1 MPEAPFAAARARDAR
16 PRLATTLVFF
26 ANGFGYGAW
35 AGNIPSIKLGL
46 GLSDAA
52 LGLALLGMAIGAIL
66 AMPLTGQ
73 VSARWGSDRLTVASG
88 LLFALVLALVPQA
101 GGLATLVLGLVLL
114 GAGNGVMDVSMNT
127 HATVVE
133 SGWGAAIMSSFH
145 AAFSLGGLAGAGL
158 AGLLLAAGHAAP
170 LNLAVSGALVA
181 ACVLLAM
188 PWLRVRRDH
197 AGGHAPAAPEEGGH
211 GLALP
216 NRATFGLGLIALLAL
231 VTEGAVGDWSALYL
245 AVEAAAP
252 AGVAA
257 LGFAGFSLAM
267 TAGRLGGDAVVRRL
281 GGASVLRLGAL
292 LSAAGFVLMLAVPR
306 PEVAIAGLVLVGL
319 GLSNVFP
326 VLFSAAGRIPGVS
339 PGMGVAM
346 VATMGYGGLLGGPPL
361 LGFLAQLSG
370 LRLALC
376 LLVLT
381 CLAIAWRSRAVRRD
395 GEA

>member
-1 MPEAPFAAARARDAR
+1 MPEAPFAAVRPRDAR

-170 LNLAVSGALVA
+170 LNLTVSGALVA
-181 ACVLLAM
+181 ACVLLAT
-188 PWLRVRRDH
+188 PWLRVRQDR
-197 AGGHAPAAPEEGGH
+197 APLAPEEGGH

-381 CLAIAWRSRAVRRD
+381 CLAIAWRSRAVRQAD
-395 GEA
+395 

>member
-1 MPEAPFAAARARDAR
+1 MSEAPFALARTRDTR
-16 PRLATTLVFF
+16 PRLATILVFF

-46 GLSDAA
+46 GLSDGA

-73 VSARWGSDRLTVASG
+73 VSARWGSHRLTAASG
-88 LLFALVLALVPQA
+88 LAFALVLALVPQA
-101 GGLATLVLGLVLL
+101 GGLATLVLGLMLL

-127 HATVVE
+127 HATLVE
-133 SGWGAAIMSSFH
+133 RGWGAAIMSSFH

-181 ACVLLAM
+181 LCVLLAM
-188 PWLRVRRDH
+188 PWLRVE
-197 AGGHAPAAPEEGGH
+197 GHAPSVPEEGGH

-216 NRATFGLGLIALLAL
+216 NRATLGLGVIALLAL

-245 AVEAAAP
+245 AVETAAP
-252 AGVAA
+252 AGLAA

-281 GGASVLRLGAL
+281 GSAPVLRLGAL
-292 LSAAGFVLMLAVPR
+292 LSAAGFVLMLAVPS
-306 PEVAIAGLVLVGL
+306 PELAIAGLVLVGL

-361 LGFLAQLSG
+361 LGFLAQVSG

-381 CLAIAWRSRAVRRD
+381 SLAIAWSSRAVRRD
-395 GEA
+395 GEG

>member
-1 MPEAPFAAARARDAR
+1 MPEAPFAAARTRDAR
-16 PRLATTLVFF
+16 PRLATTLAFF

-145 AAFSLGGLAGAGL
+145 AAFSLGGLAGAGM

-181 ACVLLAM
+181 ACVLLAT
-188 PWLRVRRDH
+188 PWLRARQS
-197 AGGHAPAAPEEGGH
+197 HAPVAAEEGGH

-292 LSAAGFVLMLAVPR
+292 ISAAGFVLMLAVPR

-381 CLAIAWRSRAVRRD
+381 CLAIAWRSRAVPRAD
-395 GEA
+395 